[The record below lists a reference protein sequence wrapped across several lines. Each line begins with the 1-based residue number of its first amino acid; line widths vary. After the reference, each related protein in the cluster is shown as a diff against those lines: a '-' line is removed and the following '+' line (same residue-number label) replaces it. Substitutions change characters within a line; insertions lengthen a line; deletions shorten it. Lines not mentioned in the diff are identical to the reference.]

1 MARKS
6 GGFLDAC
13 HKTTKIV
20 TYLAAVAL
28 LAGLPA
34 GCASHGLQEAGGVR
48 ILSARPGANQLSLL
62 PASRSPVLVVSSPK
76 GIGSAKLDIKA
87 SLPEGMTIEF
97 PGLRQLEHVAL
108 SNGAQALTCE
118 GSSATGSDCSWGSQW
133 PVGRLQRHDN
143 GLTLSLPAQLFQ
155 QPGRWSLEW
164 VDYWRH

>member
-1 MARKS
+1 MHKNI
-6 GGFLDAC
+6 GDFLDAC

-20 TYLAAVAL
+20 TYLAGAVL

-48 ILSARPGANQLSLL
+48 ILSARPGATQLSLL
-62 PASRSPVLVVSSPK
+62 PASRSPVLVVNSPK
-76 GIGSAKLDIKA
+76 GVGSAKLEVSA
-87 SLPEGMTIEF
+87 ALAEGMTIEF

-108 SNGAQALTCE
+108 SDGVQTLTCE
-118 GSSATGSDCSWGSQW
+118 GGSGPYTDCSWGSQW

-143 GLTLSLPAQLFQ
+143 GLTLSLPPELFR